1 MYMYLDNIYLVNIS
15 KLSALI
21 GSYSG
26 EICIQFSRLL
36 PDIGHVRQIITVG
49 LILIGNNTDYME

>member
-1 MYMYLDNIYLVNIS
+1 MYIDNIYLVNVS
-15 KLSALI
+15 NLSVFI

-26 EICIQFSRLL
+26 PTYIQFSRLL

-49 LILIGNNTDYME
+49 LILFGIHTDYME